1 MRRTSMA
8 ALAMAS
14 LWFGGFV
21 ALSAQ
26 SGRSSV
32 EGVWELRDITST
44 KPPANPPN
52 KPTGIVIFS
61 GRHYSIMFLGNSVR
75 PDLPFAEIGKATA
88 DQLRAVWAPLTANS
102 GTFQVI
108 GNTTLTTRA
117 TVAKNTAPMASGAFQ
132 EFTFT
137 LKGDT
142 LTLTLAKN
150 AAGAVEN
157 PATLHLVRAK

>member
-1 MRRTSMA
+1 MGRTSIA

-14 LWFGGFV
+14 LWFCGFV
-21 ALSAQ
+21 AMSAQ

-32 EGVWELRDITST
+32 EGVWELRDITFT
-44 KPPANPPN
+44 KPPPNPPN

-61 GRHYSIMFLGNSVR
+61 GRHYSIMYLGNSAR
-75 PDLPFAEIGKATA
+75 PDLPFTEIGKATA

-102 GTFQVI
+102 GTFQVA

-117 TVAKNTAPMASGAFQ
+117 TVAKNTAPMASGVFQ
-132 EFTFT
+132 EYTFT
-137 LKGDT
+137 LKGDV

-150 AAGAVEN
+150 ATGAVDN
-157 PATLHLVRAK
+157 PPTLHLVRAK